1 MLSKVLALFQQAREL
16 RDRIQQSR
24 PVEELRDLRSSD
36 VIHSPS
42 RQLGQELL
50 LELMETGQRISGLKY
65 QLMHLEEQAMSLEHR
80 YQKALKMD
88 PSASSTNM
96 TPVKKEES
104 DLLGYLTEEEKAK
117 LLSVV
122 EERKGQEA
130 AQIEDPDAEFVTPQR
145 GALP

>member
-1 MLSKVLALFQQAREL
+1 MGKSVQKLDMKLVTNVINQLEMDLRPQGKLPNRALF
-16 RDRIQQSR
+16 
-24 PVEELRDLRSSD
+24 
-36 VIHSPS
+36 
-42 RQLGQELL
+42 ELL

-130 AQIEDPDAEFVTPQR
+130 SQIEDPDAEFVTSQR

>member
-1 MLSKVLALFQQAREL
+1 
-16 RDRIQQSR
+16 
-24 PVEELRDLRSSD
+24 
-36 VIHSPS
+36 
-42 RQLGQELL
+42 
-50 LELMETGQRISGLKY
+50 
-65 QLMHLEEQAMSLEHR
+65 
-80 YQKALKMD
+80 
-88 PSASSTNM
+88 M